1 MVGLMTASR
10 MTMVVMTFFRKCV
23 VLSPRWPGTE
33 MQSTAGYDRF
43 QQDEDPFLMITES
56 VLIVLAMLG
65 W

>member
-1 MVGLMTASR
+1 
-10 MTMVVMTFFRKCV
+10 
-23 VLSPRWPGTE
+23 